1 MASSDRPEPRK
12 QKKSLLGGFL
22 RKSSTLSQAS
32 TSTDEPI
39 SQVDTIPTTPTCNDV
54 ELAEWLLPSSAAS
67 TRSLEVISCPAARGE
82 ICTVDWMKGSHTPG
96 LGHSQRY
103 IHSSIVSPS
112 YPTSI
117 QAHQQFS
124 LGSGVNFDYSLS
136 EIPASSTVHSIRLSL
151 CQTTKAANSNKAE
164 EVFTLFSRG
173 TSSQGEHVWRGE
185 VARSWD
191 AQAQKS
197 KSGRKIMG
205 PVPQASLSGVV
216 VNGSALRIRTKA
228 RLPTPMNGA
237 VPTSPRLLDNRLSRV
252 THHLRIETFYS
263 VLGEDVSGAA
273 LPMDP
278 KSKDGRPQEGTIRRT
293 WVDHEVIIG
302 ACCITPENILVP
314 TYSASVIPTTTIASV
329 EAGQQTRM
337 KAEDFSMPK
346 TCSHTITTE
355 RGRRVSEQHETS
367 NEDQLESHAQVN
379 DSRCLCF
386 HDDTTIAEMIGSL
399 DKPNQHHVNLAQI
412 DMGGIVKALYVPVGL
427 QAQLEDLAPVQDVWR
442 QRSTIV
448 ACS

>member
-1 MASSDRPEPRK
+1 
-12 QKKSLLGGFL
+12 
-22 RKSSTLSQAS
+22 
-32 TSTDEPI
+32 
-39 SQVDTIPTTPTCNDV
+39 
-54 ELAEWLLPSSAAS
+54 
-67 TRSLEVISCPAARGE
+67 
-82 ICTVDWMKGSHTPG
+82 
-96 LGHSQRY
+96 
-103 IHSSIVSPS
+103 
-112 YPTSI
+112 
-117 QAHQQFS
+117 
-124 LGSGVNFDYSLS
+124 VNFDYNLS
-136 EIPASSTVHSIRLSL
+136 ETPASSTVHSIRLSL
-151 CQTTKAANSNKAE
+151 CQTTKAANGNKE
-164 EVFTLFSRG
+164 EAVFTLFSRG
-173 TSSQGEHVWRGE
+173 TSSEGEHVWRGE

-216 VNGSALRIRTKA
+216 VRGSTLRIRTKA

-263 VLGEDVSGAA
+263 VLGEDVSGTA
-273 LPMDP
+273 LPVDS

-314 TYSASVIPTTTIASV
+314 TYSTLATPTTPIAS
-329 EAGQQTRM
+329 AGGRQQTRT

-346 TCSHTITTE
+346 TCAHTITGP
-355 RGRRVSEQHETS
+355 GRRVSEQQGTS
-367 NEDQLESHAQVN
+367 GADLLASHAQVN

-386 HDDTTIAEMIGSL
+386 HDDATIAEMIGSL

-412 DMGGIVKALYVPVGL
+412 DIGGNVKALYVPAGL
-427 QAQLEDLAPVQDVWR
+427 QAQLEDLAPVQDIWR
-442 QRSTIV
+442 QQSTIV